1 MREADVH
8 GPSRAEKALRFVAI
22 AVTLVVL
29 PPLLALLLLPLLLFA
44 APAALI
50 GLPFMIPALLP
61 GVLAAR
67 SEERRR
73 VQREQSMRPALRVHA
88 LLDPMQL
95 EPGKK

>member
-1 MREADVH
+1 MREEDVQ
-8 GPSRAEKALRFVAI
+8 GPSGVEKALRFVAI

-61 GVLAAR
+61 GVLSAR
-67 SEERRR
+67 SDQRRR
-73 VQREQSMRPALRVHA
+73 VLREQSMRPPLRVHA

>member
-1 MREADVH
+1 MREEDVQ
-8 GPSRAEKALRFVAI
+8 GPSGVEKALRFVAI

-29 PPLLALLLLPLLLFA
+29 PPLLALLLLPVLLFA
-44 APAALI
+44 GPAALV

-61 GVLAAR
+61 RVLAAR
-67 SEERRR
+67 SDERRR
-73 VQREQSMRPALRVHA
+73 GQREQSMRPALRVHA